1 MTTQINKVSVTES
14 INSVQVSEVT
24 KKVTI
29 TETNPTVSI
38 STPYSNVVLVTGNN
52 YQTFTDGSNVAA
64 PDTTSDEFTFVGTA
78 PITTTVSVDNDN
90 VTVAA
95 TLDTDLSSVSGSDD
109 TLASAKA
116 IKTYVD
122 SKSHLAL
129 LDEDDM
135 NSDSATSVPS
145 QQSVKAYV
153 DAQDANIASDTLIF
167 TNKTFDVEAT
177 GNSISNIDVADL
189 KSGVLDTNISSVSGS
204 DDTLA
209 SAKAIKTQLDTKQA
223 SLTHGIADTNT
234 VKIDSVS
241 VAENEFAYFTA
252 SGLESLSTSE
262 TLSTIGGVSQT
273 AYDFLNGEL
282 DDHVDDVSN
291 PHTVTKAQV
300 GLTNAEDTALSTW
313 AGTTNVTTVGAI
325 GTGTWESTDVAVA
338 HGGTGASTHT
348 ANSVLVGAGTSSIT
362 SIAPGADGQVLTS
375 TGTVWQSEAPSAGG
389 VSEDDVVALAI
400 ALG

>member
-1 MTTQINKVSVTES
+1 KDSAGAVIPLGSGYTAAMKIKDAIGGTEIASLTNGSGITLASVFPNINIKIAHTATAGYDFDDAVYDFELTHTSASTRSRIMEGKVTLSKCDSMTTQINKVSVTES

-29 TETNPTVSI
+29 TETNTTVSI
-38 STPYSNVVLVTGNN
+38 SSPYSKVVLVTGNN

-122 SKSHLAL
+122 
-129 LDEDDM
+129 
-135 NSDSATSVPS
+135 
-145 QQSVKAYV
+145 
-153 DAQDANIASDTLIF
+153 AQDANIASDTLAF

-204 DDTLA
+204 DDTLP
-209 SAKAIKTQLDTKQA
+209 SAKATKTYIDGAA
-223 SLTHGIADTNT
+223 S
-234 VKIDSVS
+234 
-241 VAENEFAYFTA
+241 
-252 SGLESLSTSE
+252 
-262 TLSTIGGVSQT
+262 
-273 AYDFLNGEL
+273 
-282 DDHVDDVSN
+282 
-291 PHTVTKAQV
+291 
-300 GLTNAEDTALSTW
+300 
-313 AGTTNVTTVGAI
+313 
-325 GTGTWESTDVAVA
+325 
-338 HGGTGASTHT
+338 
-348 ANSVLVGAGTSSIT
+348 
-362 SIAPGADGQVLTS
+362 
-375 TGTVWQSEAPSAGG
+375 
-389 VSEDDVVALAI
+389 
-400 ALG
+400 

>member
-234 VKIDSVS
+234 V
-241 VAENEFAYFTA
+241 
-252 SGLESLSTSE
+252 
-262 TLSTIGGVSQT
+262 
-273 AYDFLNGEL
+273 
-282 DDHVDDVSN
+282 
-291 PHTVTKAQV
+291 
-300 GLTNAEDTALSTW
+300 
-313 AGTTNVTTVGAI
+313 
-325 GTGTWESTDVAVA
+325 
-338 HGGTGASTHT
+338 
-348 ANSVLVGAGTSSIT
+348 
-362 SIAPGADGQVLTS
+362 
-375 TGTVWQSEAPSAGG
+375 
-389 VSEDDVVALAI
+389 
-400 ALG
+400 